1 MVSPDSEPGRSPHPH
16 IGARHEPTV
25 IMPRR
30 RRGRIDLA
38 GLTLAAAIVLATA
51 ILAAH
56 AALLPEAH
64 WQADDFI
71 CAAFARDFGL
81 RYLWRARIEGWSPR
95 PFSELA
101 LYVFNR
107 LAAARQAPFTVPF
120 LGLLWAT
127 LLASTLVTS
136 RRGPAVAQRILIG
149 LATACMFLLGHPV
162 AEMFFWPAGAVAY
175 LTTLAAG
182 SLALFLLV
190 DGRAASRSGAVALSA
205 SLTICAASSEAG
217 TLAAVPL
224 TFAVA
229 AGLLHRRRV
238 LLLAPLVVAG
248 FVFWTLAHNR
258 LAPAGA
264 AARLAPLQHVV
275 QSVRGIPRTLL
286 DDIRPLWP
294 ARLLFALG
302 LRWCW
307 TLAARGAR
315 PPATLAWFAV
325 ALVAAASATIAA
337 SYFHTGTL
345 CCERHDTLRQDW
357 LILALVGLAIW
368 STRWPAGPR
377 IARLGPA
384 VLLVACLLGVAPRV
398 GAIVGDFRL
407 MRTIVAVN
415 RANWRSGRDAST
427 PAMVFQLPPPAAIAG
442 PVIIPPGQYA
452 EPATAAWFAH
462 GIMDFF
468 GKRSLTIRP
477 AAASPPR

>member
-1 MVSPDSEPGRSPHPH
+1 M
-16 IGARHEPTV
+16 HEPAV
-25 IMPRR
+25 NKPRR
-30 RRGRIDLA
+30 RPGRI
-38 GLTLAAAIVLATA
+38 GLGGVTLTIAIVVTTA
-51 ILAAH
+51 ILVAH

-81 RYLWRARIEGWSPR
+81 RYLWRARIAGWSPR
-95 PFSELA
+95 PFSELL
-101 LYVFNR
+101 LYVFSR
-107 LAAARQAPFTVPF
+107 LAAARGAPTVPF
-120 LGLLWAT
+120 LGLLWVT

-136 RRGPAVAQRILIG
+136 RRGPAMAVRLLIG

-190 DGRAASRSGAVALSA
+190 DGRAASRSGAVGLSA
-205 SLTICAASSEAG
+205 SLTVCAASSEAG

-224 TFAVA
+224 AFAVA
-229 AGLLHRRRV
+229 AGLPRRRRT
-238 LLLAPLVVAG
+238 LLLLPLVMAG
-248 FVFWTLAHNR
+248 FVCWTLAHNR

-264 AARLAPLQHVV
+264 DAHLTPLRHVV
-275 QSVRGIPRTLL
+275 QSLRGIPRALL
-286 DDIRPLWP
+286 DDVRPLWP

-307 TLAARGAR
+307 TVAARGAR
-315 PPATLAWFAV
+315 PPATLAWFAA
-325 ALVAAASATIAA
+325 ALVVAASATVAA
-337 SYFHTGTL
+337 SYFQTGTL

-368 STRWPAGPR
+368 STRWPAGQGV
-377 IARLGPA
+377 ARLGPA
-384 VLLVACLLGVAPRV
+384 ALLAACLLGVAPRV
-398 GAIVGDFRL
+398 AAIVGDFRL
-407 MRTIVAVN
+407 MPTIVAID
-415 RANWRSGRDAST
+415 RANRRSGRDAAT

-442 PVIIPPGQYA
+442 AVIIPPGRYA
-452 EPATAAWFAH
+452 EPATNAWFAH

-468 GKRSLTIRP
+468 GKRSITIRP
-477 AAASPPR
+477 PAAPPS